1 MTGYAR
7 GVDNS
12 AAPALEHRWN
22 FVAHR
27 IENAP
32 HVDVEDASIFR
43 FSCLIKR
50 ALPFNTGVV
59 KRDVEPAEFVDS
71 KVHHRFH
78 VRLFGDISAY
88 ERCLAPQFLDFG
100 DNWCTFLFAPA
111 A

>member
-59 KRDVEPAEFVDS
+59 KRDVEPAEFVDH
-71 KVHHRFH
+71 KLHHRFYIC
-78 VRLFGDISAY
+78 LFGNISAY
-88 ERCLAPQFLDFG
+88 ECSLAAQFFNFG
-100 DNWCTFLFAPA
+100 DNLGALLFAPA
-111 A
+111 